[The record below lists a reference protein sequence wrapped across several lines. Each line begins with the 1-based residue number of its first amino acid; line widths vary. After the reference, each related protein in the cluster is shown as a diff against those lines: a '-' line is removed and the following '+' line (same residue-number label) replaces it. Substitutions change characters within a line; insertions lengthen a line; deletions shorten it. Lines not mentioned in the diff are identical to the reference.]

1 MRDTRAALLLQAETL
16 VRRRG
21 YAGFSYADLAE
32 TVGIRK
38 ASIHHHFATK
48 SDLAHAL
55 VAAYDA
61 RYDAALAGIRADEP
75 DAIGRIAAYG
85 ALYLGGVEAGLGC
98 LCAVLAIEGEALPA
112 SLRADIVGFFEKHIA
127 WLEGVLAE
135 GIAAGCVRASA
146 EPGPTA
152 RMVIAALEGALLME
166 RLLAGPAGFRGTLT
180 ALCDGLRA
188 AGSVPA
194 GVSSHRIDTI

>member
-1 MRDTRAALLLQAETL
+1 MRDTRVELLLQAETL

-61 RYDAALAGIRADEP
+61 RYDAALAEIRAGEP

-98 LCAVLAIEGEALPA
+98 LCAVLAIEGDALPD
-112 SLRADIVGFFEKHIA
+112 SLRADITRFFEKHIA
-127 WLEGVLAE
+127 WLEAVLTA
-135 GIAAGCVRASA
+135 GIATGQVRAGVVPA
-146 EPGPTA
+146 ATA
-152 RMVIAALEGALLME
+152 RMVVATLEGALLME
-166 RLLAGPAGFRGTLT
+166 RLLAGPAGFRDTLD
-180 ALCDGLRA
+180 ALCAALR
-188 AGSVPA
+188 SA
-194 GVSSHRIDTI
+194 GVSSRSDDTI

>member
-21 YAGFSYADLAE
+21 YAGFSYADLAG

-38 ASIHHHFATK
+38 ASIHHHFPTK
-48 SDLAHAL
+48 SDLARAL

-61 RYDAALAGIRADEP
+61 RYDAALAEIRAGEP
-75 DAIGRIAAYG
+75 DAIRRIAAYG

-98 LCAVLAIEGEALPA
+98 LCAALAIEGDALPD
-112 SLRADIVGFFEKHIA
+112 SLRSDIARFFEKHIG

-135 GIAAGCVRASA
+135 GVAAGCVRASA
-146 EPGPTA
+146 EPAAMA

-166 RLLAGPAGFRGTLT
+166 RLLAGPAGFRDTLS
-180 ALCDGLRA
+180 ALCDGLR
-188 AGSVPA
+188 SV
-194 GVSSHRIDTI
+194 GVSSRRADTI

>member
-1 MRDTRAALLLQAETL
+1 MKDTRTELLLQAETL

-21 YAGFSYADLAE
+21 YAGFSYADLAA

-61 RYDAALAGIRADEP
+61 RYDAALSEIRTGEP
-75 DAIGRIAAYG
+75 DAVGRVAAYG

-98 LCAVLAIEGEALPA
+98 LCAVLAIEGDALPD
-112 SLRADIVGFFEKHIA
+112 SLRADITCFFEKHIA
-127 WLEGVLAE
+127 WLERVLAE
-135 GIAAGCVRASA
+135 GIAAGRVRASA
-146 EPGPTA
+146 EPGPMA
-152 RMVIAALEGALLME
+152 RMVIATLEGALLME

-180 ALCDGLRA
+180 ALCDSLRA
-188 AGSVPA
+188 DEFPSG
-194 GVSSHRIDTI
+194 GVSSHRTDTI